1 MLTGLTRNVEHVR
14 LAGDAS
20 FDDDVLYVGKEFG
33 DIVVLFAKVLLQCSK
48 GPFGTFT
55 IIV

>member
-20 FDDDVLYVGKEFG
+20 FDDDVLYVGKECG
-33 DIVVLFAKVLLQCSK
+33 DIVVLFAKVLFQCSK